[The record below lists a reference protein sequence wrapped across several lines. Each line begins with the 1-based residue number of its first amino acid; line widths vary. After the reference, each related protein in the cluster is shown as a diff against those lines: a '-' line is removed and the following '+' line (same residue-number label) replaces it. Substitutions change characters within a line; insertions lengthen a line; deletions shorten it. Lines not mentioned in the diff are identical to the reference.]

1 MTLKNHESTLRKN
14 DNVSIDVITNTRP
27 ELIQHYKNVV
37 RIISHDIEFDYLMP
51 FKSSHTTTSS
61 GTGFFIDNKGHI
73 LTCSHCVEN
82 ATHVYVEIPSEG
94 DKKYEV
100 KIKGVC
106 PYFDIAVLQIINYKN
121 NSFCELDNTTIIQP
135 GFETYA
141 LGYPLG
147 QENMKITKG
156 IISGQQYKFYQTD
169 AAINPGNS
177 GGPLMY
183 KNKVIGINA
192 AGMPSWAAD
201 GIGYAVPISRYY
213 NIKELLFSTK
223 PTLISYPQ
231 YFGFEE
237 FQRTSV
243 DFQKYLKNKCK
254 NGGVYVNKILEK
266 SPVSKT
272 KLKKGNIICKI
283 NDIEIDYYGGLKKK
297 WMNENMSFENLL
309 AEIGINKNVEITYWN
324 GKNMKTDNFKLTK
337 YQPNIRNMY
346 PTFEK
351 IDFETIAGLVV
362 MNLNSN
368 IINLL
373 KNEKLNMYKET
384 KNVMKNKL
392 VITNILVGSYLA
404 KLDILQ
410 PGDII
415 SKINNKSIKSITDFR
430 KYFFTNKEY
439 IKIETEEDKMVIIP
453 IKTIKQ
459 NEKHLIDTYKYNKSK
474 LFKNVKTSR

>member
-1 MTLKNHESTLRKN
+1 MILENTLRKN
-14 DNVSIDVITNTRP
+14 DDISIDMITNTRP

-61 GTGFFIDNKGHI
+61 GTGFFIDSKGHI

-106 PYFDIAVLQIINYKN
+106 PYFDIAILQIINYKN
-121 NSFCELDNTTIIQP
+121 NSFCELDNKTIIQP

-156 IISGQQYKFYQTD
+156 IISGQQYNFYQTD

-192 AGMPSWAAD
+192 AGMPSFAAD
-201 GIGYAVPISRYY
+201 GIGYAVPISRFY
-213 NIKELLFSTK
+213 NIKELLFSSK
-223 PTLISYPQ
+223 PTLVSYPQ

-243 DFQKYLKNKCK
+243 DFQKYLI
-254 NGGVYVNKILEK
+254 IL
-266 SPVSKT
+266 
-272 KLKKGNIICKI
+272 LMFYLQIYIFYC
-283 NDIEIDYYGGLKKK
+283 EIQ
-297 WMNENMSFENLL
+297 M
-309 AEIGINKNVEITYWN
+309 
-324 GKNMKTDNFKLTK
+324 
-337 YQPNIRNMY
+337 
-346 PTFEK
+346 
-351 IDFETIAGLVV
+351 
-362 MNLNSN
+362 
-368 IINLL
+368 
-373 KNEKLNMYKET
+373 
-384 KNVMKNKL
+384 
-392 VITNILVGSYLA
+392 
-404 KLDILQ
+404 
-410 PGDII
+410 
-415 SKINNKSIKSITDFR
+415 
-430 KYFFTNKEY
+430 
-439 IKIETEEDKMVIIP
+439 
-453 IKTIKQ
+453 
-459 NEKHLIDTYKYNKSK
+459 
-474 LFKNVKTSR
+474 